1 MALIA
6 TPGTA
11 DANSYP
17 DLAYATAYFTN
28 RVAMPGWENADDQ
41 EALLIMGTR
50 SLDMILSPY
59 REFFPPKNGQAG
71 YYKTRVTWTGAPTVP
86 AVQALA
92 WPRTGMFNRNGYP
105 IGEMIIPDDLKNAVC
120 EYAGVLGGKDL
131 LLDNDVAVQGITSV
145 RAGSVSVTFADG
157 AAMTSKMLPDAVL
170 ISLVPSWLTE
180 EVIEGMYQMAFDVL

>member
-1 MALIA
+1 
-6 TPGTA
+6 
-11 DANSYP
+11 
-17 DLAYATAYFTN
+17 
-28 RVAMPGWENADDQ
+28 
-41 EALLIMGTR
+41 
-50 SLDMILSPY
+50 
-59 REFFPPKNGQAG
+59 
-71 YYKTRVTWTGAPTVP
+71 
-86 AVQALA
+86 
-92 WPRTGMFNRNGYP
+92 MFNRNGYP